1 MPNECAAKQECLDV
15 ATKEYQDAQAELGP
29 GADLAVPSGAGGLQ
43 LQRFFSIFMDSLK
56 ETLGPGTFGD
66 TSDNDPV
73 EAVSIIQPRLLETI
87 QRKVEAAELPLPS
100 DHSGME
106 VDGSRPSQGSGSA
119 RPAEEPTQLAA
130 VPEEPIQEFLEVVKE
145 VSQIPGPG
153 ERQER
158 ARALFAK
165 RSNLRAGPYKS

>member
-1 MPNECAAKQECLDV
+1 
-15 ATKEYQDAQAELGP
+15 
-29 GADLAVPSGAGGLQ
+29 
-43 LQRFFSIFMDSLK
+43 MDSLK

-66 TSDNDPV
+66 TFDNDPV

-106 VDGSRPSQGSGSA
+106 VDGSRPSQGSGSVC
-119 RPAEEPTQLAA
+119 PAEEPTQLA
-130 VPEEPIQEFLEVVKE
+130 VVTEERIQETWEALEE
-145 VSQIPGPG
+145 VSQLPGPG

-158 ARALFAK
+158 ARTLF
-165 RSNLRAGPYKS
+165 R